1 MRFEALAETLLKGG
15 IAPRHVRR
23 YVGELSDHLDD
34 LVRRQQEAGYHGDE
48 AVLRA
53 RALLGDDREL
63 AAAMLAEPT
72 LKSWPARLPWLFF
85 GLFPPLAVIALF
97 FLTILPVV
105 GLAVL
110 LRDALPHGAAMPD
123 WFRALAYGVTGI
135 ANLLFAP
142 GLAVLMIT
150 AARHRRLAMGWPV
163 LGTLLIAAT
172 GAQFQV
178 GFGTP
183 GNGHIGLGALL
194 WLWHAPATMWN
205 GPLALA
211 QLLLTLAPLA
221 LLWRGGMTRW
231 TQG

>member
-34 LVRRQQEAGYHGDE
+34 LIRHQQEAGYEGND

-53 RALLGDDREL
+53 RALLGEDREL
-63 AAAMLAEPT
+63 AAAMLAQPG
-72 LKSWPARLPWLFF
+72 LKSWSARLPWLVF
-85 GLFPPLAVIALF
+85 GLFPPIAIVALF

-110 LRDALPHGAAMPD
+110 LRDTLPHGAAIPD

-142 GLAVLMIT
+142 GLAALMIT
-150 AARHRRLAMGWPV
+150 AARHQRLAMGWPV
-163 LGTLLIAAT
+163 LGTLLVALT

-178 GFGTP
+178 GFGAP

-194 WLWHAPATMWN
+194 WLWHTPATTWN
-205 GPLALA
+205 RPLSLA
-211 QLLLTLAPLA
+211 QFVLTLAPLA
-221 LLWRGGMTRW
+221 LLWRGGAPRW
-231 TQG
+231 THG